1 MLDRDVA
8 KRYDINQVLEHPWCQ
23 ATTDE

>member
-23 ATTDE
+23 ATAD